1 MEPAQSSIFHPP
13 LYVERQIAP
22 AIKKND
28 LSKEVVWTYL
38 VARKYQDNQDILVEK
53 ICGMAEDLPEDSRIW
68 LEAYL
73 HPTRQRQ
80 EEVKCWRSR
89 ADLSLGHLE
98 IVSDRDS
105 QIRANGEWVSIVE
118 SKWYDDIHAN
128 PKYPQILQLSQLIE
142 HALLLHDTAG
152 NFPERVYVTLLT
164 PQYFKNQEGPFSDR
178 KYQQK
183 FEKYKSNPIELKND
197 LQLCPLNFLSHDI
210 ETLLGRIDSLIFR
223 WTSFEELLELPPLIS
238 HNVPGK
244 YKTNFH
250 SWKQVFSEIGMKST
264 YYKLLSDN

>member
-1 MEPAQSSIFHPP
+1 MVQYPNHIFHPAP
-13 LYVERQIAP
+13 YVERQIAP
-22 AIKKND
+22 AIKNND

-38 VARKYQDNQDILVEK
+38 VARKYQDNQDGLVEK
-53 ICGMAEDLPEDSRIW
+53 ICGVTEKLPDDAKIW

-73 HPTRQRQ
+73 HPTRRRQ

-118 SKWYDDIHAN
+118 SKWYDDIHVN

-142 HALLLHDTAG
+142 HALLLHNTEG

-164 PQYFKNQEGPFSDR
+164 PQYFKNQEGPFSGR
-178 KYQQK
+178 NYQQK
-183 FEKYKSNPIELKND
+183 FEKYQSNTIDLKTD
-197 LQLCPLNFLSHDI
+197 LQLCPLTFLVHDFDS
-210 ETLLGRIDSLIFR
+210 LLGRIDSLVLR
-223 WTSFEELLELPPLIS
+223 WVTFEELLELPPLVS
-238 HNVPGK
+238 HNVLGK

-250 SWKQVFSEIGMKST
+250 SWKQVFNQTGMEST
-264 YYKLLSDN
+264 YYNLLAGN